1 MLVKMIQLLP
11 NLDSLKL
18 SSLQLN
24 QPDFFGD
31 KLAEMPFPTPIN
43 NKITKVCHENTT
55 DIGQV
60 DFLLSLCLCMQHF
73 QIHVSET
80 MDLDSLLQLIII
92 KAGTS
97 VPQLRSLCLCIPNA
111 SDSITH
117 QLQNLIES
125 KTLLFNYMIKRSG
138 NNILLKWN

>member
-11 NLDSLKL
+11 NLDSLKV
-18 SSLQLN
+18 SSLQRTR
-24 QPDFFGD
+24 PDCSSD
-31 KLAEMPFPTPIN
+31 NLAKMRFPTPTN
-43 NKITKVCHENTT
+43 NKITKVCHENTA

-60 DFLLSLCLCMQHF
+60 DFLLFLCLCMQHF

-80 MDLDSLLQLIII
+80 MDLDSLLRLILI

-97 VPQLRSLCLCIPNA
+97 VRQLRSLCLCVPNA
-111 SDSITH
+111 SEVITH

-125 KTLLFNYMIKRSG
+125 ETLLFNYMIKRSG